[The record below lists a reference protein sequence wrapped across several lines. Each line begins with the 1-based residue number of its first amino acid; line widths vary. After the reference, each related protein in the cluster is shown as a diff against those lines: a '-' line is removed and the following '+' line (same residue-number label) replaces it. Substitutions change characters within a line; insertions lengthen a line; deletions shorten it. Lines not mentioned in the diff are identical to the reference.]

1 MTDDERDHALREEAA
16 EYADQKSRAG
26 FWSRE
31 ESLARAR
38 EEIQGFV
45 GPDPAARGHAFFF
58 GADDDGRRVGWV
70 WYGPVPDENASR
82 DERWLFQ
89 IKVEES
95 FRGQGFGRGLLE
107 ALERH
112 LLDERVSALR
122 LNVFRWN
129 TVAIALY
136 RSAGYEVLS
145 EGERNLE
152 LRKSLARG

>member
-1 MTDDERDHALREEAA
+1 MTDEEREQALADEAV

-31 ESLARAR
+31 ESLAKAR

-45 GPDPAARGHAFFF
+45 GPDPAARGHAFYF
-58 GADDDGRRVGWV
+58 GVDGDGPRVGWV
-70 WYGPVPDENASR
+70 WYGPVPDESASK

-95 FRGQGFGRGLLE
+95 LRGRGFGRGLLE

-112 LLDERVSALR
+112 LVGERVSALR

-129 TVAIALY
+129 VVAMGLY
-136 RSAGYEVLS
+136 RSAGYEVIS

-152 LRKSLARG
+152 MRKSLARG